1 MVSKKT
7 GFQKIVPFP
16 QGCHITTKTVGQDVL
31 LEDASLSGHD
41 LESYNGHN
49 LLSHKGEKVAA
60 FSDNGGDTYV
70 EVRKS
75 DEDAIGKLNAALK
88 EGECLIRSKKIQ

>member
-1 MVSKKT
+1 MHNYSL
-7 GFQKIVPFP
+7 FAIVPFP
-16 QGCHITTKTVGQDVL
+16 QGCHITTETVGQDVFL
-31 LEDASLSGHD
+31 TDASHSGHD
-41 LESYNGHN
+41 LKSYNGYN
-49 LLSHKGEKVAA
+49 LLSHKGDNVVA

-88 EGECLIRSKKIQ
+88 KGDCLIRSRKIQ